1 MKLYLSSY
9 RIGDV
14 PEVLTELITQA
25 GANKKIA
32 VIPNALDFATNRIRV
47 MQSLQKDFSDLRN
60 CGLEPYELD
69 LREYFVENSE
79 KLLRK
84 ELEKYAGVY
93 VRGGNTFVL
102 RRAFAQSK
110 FDVILQE
117 YKKNKRSNFVYA
129 GYSAGV
135 CVLFDTLRGIELID
149 KPEEQPEGYVTPVI
163 WEGLGF
169 LPYKVAV
176 HFRSDHPESQLVN
189 GLVEYYVTNKILF
202 KALRDGE
209 VIVEEV

>member
-9 RIGDV
+9 RIGDT
-14 PEVLTELITQA
+14 PEVLTDLIEQA
-25 GANKKIA
+25 GTNKKIA
-32 VIPNALDFATNRIRV
+32 VIPNALDFAINRIRV
-47 MQSLQKDFSDLRN
+47 MQSLQKDFADLRD
-60 CGLEPYELD
+60 CGLEPHELD
-69 LREYFVENSE
+69 LREYFADNSE
-79 KLLRK
+79 KLLRT
-84 ELEKYAGVY
+84 ELQKYAAVY

-110 FDVILQE
+110 FDVILQD
-117 YKKNKRSNFVYA
+117 YKKKKRSDFVYA

-135 CVLFDTLRGIELID
+135 CVLFDSLKGLELID
-149 KPEEQPEGYVTPVI
+149 KPEEQPDGYVTPVI

-169 LPYKVAV
+169 LPYKVAP

-209 VIVEEV
+209 VILEEV